1 MMKKTNVLVGMDVH
15 KGSVMI
21 AVLPEGVREPTLVKR
36 LSHDPRG
43 LRRLLSR
50 LAREHEVRACYE
62 ASGGRL
68 RAGADDQGLGPRV
81 RDRVPSSLPLRA
93 PVGRMDE
100 TSSGW
105 RQAPLL
111 QTG

>member
-1 MMKKTNVLVGMDVH
+1 MMKKTKVLVGMDVH

-62 ASGGRL
+62 ASGAGYVLELTIRGWGHACEIEFL
-68 RAGADDQGLGPRV
+68 RPFLFE
-81 RDRVPSSLPLRA
+81 LP
-93 PVGRMDE
+93 
-100 TSSGW
+100 
-105 RQAPLL
+105 
-111 QTG
+111 